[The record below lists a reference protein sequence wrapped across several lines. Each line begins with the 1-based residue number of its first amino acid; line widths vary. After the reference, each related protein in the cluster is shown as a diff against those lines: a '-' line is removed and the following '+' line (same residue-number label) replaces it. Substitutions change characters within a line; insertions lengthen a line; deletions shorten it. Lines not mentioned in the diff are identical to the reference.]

1 VARKLAGWVVSRHA
15 KVNVAAQVRDTDR
28 KYRQLA
34 T

>member
-1 VARKLAGWVVSRHA
+1 VVSRHA